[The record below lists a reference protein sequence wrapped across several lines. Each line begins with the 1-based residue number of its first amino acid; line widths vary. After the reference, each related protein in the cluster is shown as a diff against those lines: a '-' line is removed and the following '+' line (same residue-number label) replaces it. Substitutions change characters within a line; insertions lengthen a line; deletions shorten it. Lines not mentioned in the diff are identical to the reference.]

1 VRPPRFVFAGGTA
14 VVTGAASGIGE
25 AVAHALAGR
34 GCDLVLMDRDAARLE
49 AVASALAAQVRVT
62 AHVVDLADADATRRV
77 GRDVLAEHPRIRLLV
92 NNAGVALGGR
102 FDQVT
107 LEEYFWLVDVNYGA
121 TVRLTHLLLPALKAE
136 SANRHPSEERA
147 GRRRRPTGTDA
158 HLVNVSSVFGIVA
171 PPGQTAY
178 SASKFAVRG
187 FTEALRHELAD
198 DGIGV
203 TCVFPGGIRTRI
215 ALSARAGSGVDRAE
229 YEAARERFT
238 KVLTI
243 APERAAEV
251 ILSGI
256 HRRRARV
263 LIGST
268 ARLLDLLARA
278 FPAAHGRIV
287 AAAAKRYSDSPPS
300 GAA

>member
-1 VRPPRFVFAGGTA
+1 MRPPRYVFAGGTA

-25 AVAHALAGR
+25 AVAHALARR
-34 GCDLVLMDRDAARLE
+34 GSDLVLLDRDASRLA
-49 AVASALAAQVRVT
+49 AVASALGSHVRVSS
-62 AHVVDLADADATRRV
+62 HVVDLADADATTRV
-77 GRDVLAEHPRIRLLV
+77 GRAVLASHPRIRLLV

-107 LEEYFWLVDVNYGA
+107 LEEYLWLLEVNFGA

-136 SANRHPSEERA
+136 P
-147 GRRRRPTGTDA
+147 GA

-171 PPGQTAY
+171 PPGQSAY

-187 FTEALRHELAD
+187 FTEALRHELAE

-203 TCVFPGGIRTRI
+203 TRVFPGGVRTRI
-215 ALSARAGSGVDRAE
+215 AVSARPGSGVDRAE
-229 YEAARERFT
+229 YEASRERFT

-243 APERAAEV
+243 APERAAQT

-256 HRRRARV
+256 YRRRARV
-263 LIGST
+263 LIGSS

-278 FPAAHGRIV
+278 LPSSHGRLV
-287 AAAAKRYSDSPPS
+287 AAAAARYSVPRER
-300 GAA
+300 GA